1 MDPDDFDL
9 AGLVGPEL
17 GYDWGARRRRARP
30 VRSAMLAPAAA
41 ARHARVQAAEARTI
55 PTVPG
60 VPSMDAAM
68 LPLGFPSVTF
78 SASSGTALVTTVN
91 PQAPFRARRLLIS
104 IARNGTSAT
113 GLVVVSSLR
122 VGTRETIVSDGPV
135 PAETFAP
142 IAFDCDLLLP
152 PVSPGSLVRLTLG
165 VLTAPT
171 GTDSINVSCALI
183 GSSII

>member
-1 MDPDDFDL
+1 MTMSSDDDFDL

-17 GYDWGARRRRARP
+17 GYDFGARRRRVRRSFAPQRMARI
-30 VRSAMLAPAAA
+30 
-41 ARHARVQAAEARTI
+41 QAAEARTI
-55 PTVPG
+55 PAVPG
-60 VPSMDAAM
+60 VPAMDSAM
-68 LPLGFPSVTF
+68 LPLGFPAVTF
-78 SASSGTALVTTVN
+78 NATSGTSLTTTVN

-104 IARNGTSAT
+104 IARNGASAT
-113 GLVVVSSLR
+113 GLVTVNSLR

-152 PVSPGSLVRLTLG
+152 PVAPGSLVRLTLG
-165 VLTAPT
+165 IIGAPT
-171 GTDSINVSCALI
+171 GADTVVVSCALI